1 MSMGDLLGVEASAKH
16 FESSG
21 YDVIV
26 VFATSAAVAAKRST
40 SRTPIVFTAGA
51 DPVRFGL
58 VDSIAKPGG
67 LLTGVHSVVT
77 DPTGKR
83 FELLHQLVPGMTR
96 ALTFYNPSNSVAVA
110 SLEAAQ
116 ETARRVGVEIVTVTI
131 RSPEEVRERAREM
144 GSIKANAY
152 FFVSDAMVHSQGEF
166 ILQEAT
172 ALRIPA
178 IAYEPDLVGKG
189 ALAAYGADYRELGRV
204 AARYVA
210 RILGGTDPKNLPVER
225 VDRPAFAIN
234 LRTAR
239 ALGLHVSDLLL
250 VRADE
255 VIE

>member
-1 MSMGDLLGVEASAKH
+1 VSTLPRGNC
-16 FESSG
+16 SS
-21 YDVIV
+21 
-26 VFATSAAVAAKRST
+26 T
-40 SRTPIVFTAGA
+40 
-51 DPVRFGL
+51 
-58 VDSIAKPGG
+58 
-67 LLTGVHSVVT
+67 
-77 DPTGKR
+77 
-83 FELLHQLVPGMTR
+83 
-96 ALTFYNPSNSVAVA
+96 
-110 SLEAAQ
+110 
-116 ETARRVGVEIVTVTI
+116 
-131 RSPEEVRERAREM
+131 PEEVRERAREM
-144 GSIKANAY
+144 GSSKADAY

-178 IAYEPDLVGKG
+178 VAYEPDLVAKG
-189 ALAAYGADYRELGRV
+189 ALAAYGADDRELGRV

-210 RILGGTDPKNLPVER
+210 RILGGADPKNLPVER